1 MKKFQFSLRK
11 MRDYKEQILDR
22 EKNTLQILR
31 SQKDAIDR
39 RIQNLEAEA
48 IRLEQEAHEKSAK
61 GIGALQLRCYSFQQE
76 NIRMLIKQL
85 RKEQQAMEAAV
96 ERQLQVVVAIT
107 QEISGLDKLEEK
119 QLEEYNYALA
129 KADEE
134 FIAELVSSDFIRKK
148 EA

>member
-39 RIQNLEAEA
+39 RIENLEAETL
-48 IRLEQEAHEKSAK
+48 RLEQETHEESSK

-76 NIRMLIKQL
+76 NIRMQLKQL
-85 RKEQQAMEAAV
+85 RKEQQAAEAAV
-96 ERQLQVVVAIT
+96 ERQLQVVIAVT

-134 FIAELVSSDFIRKK
+134 FISELVASDFIRKK